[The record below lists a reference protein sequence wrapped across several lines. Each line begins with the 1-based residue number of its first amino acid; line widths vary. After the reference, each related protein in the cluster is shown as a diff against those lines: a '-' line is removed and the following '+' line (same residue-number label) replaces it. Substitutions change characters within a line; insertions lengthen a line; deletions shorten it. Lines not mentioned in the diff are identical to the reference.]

1 MSFLGMTLPIYFNL
15 GAELIYPIGEAHG
28 TTLFTSGMNFFGLL
42 IIELTKVIDLQN
54 NGLLWT
60 GVFQGGLLF
69 FGLVF
74 LIGRVERLKPT
85 SNYSLLNTRGGG
97 PIIQQNV
104 CGGDSSRASIC
115 IKILKYNTRFLFE
128 NVVNCSKI
136 LIYNSSRFRKC

>member
-1 MSFLGMTLPIYFNL
+1 MWIIVLTGAIFVSFLGMTLPIYFNL

-85 SNYSLLNTRGGG
+85 SNYSLLNTLFCRSDF
-97 PIIQQNV
+97 IDHKLV
-104 CGGDSSRASIC
+104 KVTKEDLKRA
-115 IKILKYNTRFLFE
+115 KANFLK
-128 NVVNCSKI
+128 
-136 LIYNSSRFRKC
+136 